1 MSDGIRRGRCS
12 VSIALWSSTSTWFLF
27 ANSATVVEKSWIIGS
42 RFFSRQLH
50 CKREERAT
58 LFLVGRIA
66 ARDNQL
72 YFHSFVAPFA
82 ERPKVEGGQFSWPK
96 YIKTVHLVFC
106 ESVNGRHNKYSDQ
119 SLAMLDF
126 TKIFH
131 GELVTKRR
139 YRFDRNTYLW
149 LSAILLGNVFI
160 PIYTDISRSLL
171 S

>member
-12 VSIALWSSTSTWFLF
+12 ISIALWSSTFTWFLF

-42 RFFSRQLH
+42 RFFSSQLH
-50 CKREERAT
+50 CKREERAI
-58 LFLVGRIA
+58 LFLVRRIA
-66 ARDNQL
+66 VRDNQL
-72 YFHSFVAPFA
+72 YFHSFVALFV

-106 ESVNGRHNKYSDQ
+106 ESFNGRHNKYSDR

-126 TKIFH
+126 TKT
-131 GELVTKRR
+131 LTKRR

-149 LSAILLGNVFI
+149 LSAILLGNVSI